1 MFMVML
7 GDQAI
12 GCIGIRLRGGIWDV
26 YNVIR
31 GVSSIKSAGFMSLA
45 LNMIIKFA
53 QGVRSIS
60 IQCHAVAGNS
70 AISWYFKNGFEVV
83 CARDGRII
91 MHHQVGRPSS

>member
-31 GVSSIKSAGFMSLA
+31 VVSSIKSAGFMSLA
-45 LNMIIKFA
+45 FNLIINFA
-53 QGVRSIS
+53 QGVQAIS
-60 IQCHAVAGNS
+60 IQCQVVAKNP
-70 AISWYFKNGFEVV
+70 AILWYFRNGFEEL
-83 CARDGRII
+83 CARDARIT
-91 MHHQVGRPSS
+91 MHYPIERYSS